1 MRNLGRHPVGAA
13 VLFVVVI
20 LWIIFAIT
28 THHIIP
34 LPF

>member
-1 MRNLGRHPVGAA
+1 MRNLGRHPAGAVA
-13 VLFVVVI
+13 LVIVVI

-28 THHIIP
+28 THHIVP